1 MFVFFFQQKTA
12 YEMRISDW
20 SSDVCS
26 SDLPRL
32 TARPVAVTSIAAGGS
47 QFCVA
52 NEDGT
57 LVLFDANQEILRKEQ
72 QKWEEMFGMH
82 QHQGG
87 IFIKPSAGQAKQQLQ
102 LTSKPKTKTSAP
114 KHGKEDPKNTPHV
127 GDRKSVE

>member
-1 MFVFFFQQKTA
+1 MFYKPL
-12 YEMRISDW
+12 E
-20 SSDVCS
+20 
-26 SDLPRL
+26 LPRL

-72 QKWEEMFGMH
+72 QNWEEMFGMH

-87 IFIKPSAGQAKQQLQ
+87 ILIKPS
-102 LTSKPKTKTSAP
+102 
-114 KHGKEDPKNTPHV
+114 
-127 GDRKSVE
+127 DRKSVVTGNSVSVRVDIGGRRLIKQKLVKTYYLYY